1 MTSFFIATAE
11 SQYWPAEGT
20 LVFANGWL
28 LPVSEIP
35 FEYRNVQIS
44 LSLKEKQELF
54 EQTEM
59 IYQSVLVEVVNVLN
73 TYHSMTKSKRY
84 WEIIVGVWLRMLIES
99 IAARTII
106 VQSILEK
113 DSDIRIVNSPN
124 SLSSSAS
131 QCLQDFQANL
141 KSDVWNADVYARIME
156 ILKGDN
162 SQAVFMST
170 SVAFNCPQGNRE
182 FGPSYLSSTYLPRLK
197 EVLLAINLR
206 TFPHRI
212 KRIPLPETT
221 SDTKTR
227 KLRLKTSVEGSEI
240 ARVVNSLALQ
250 YIPHSYL
257 EGYLPLLDQ
266 ISDEYPD
273 QPPRSIFTANRHL
286 YDDAF
291 NIWAAEMTEQGSK
304 LVLAQHGGH
313 FGTSRF
319 ASFAERHELSV
330 ADRYLTW
337 GWSSSPICTEAFVLT
352 QAGVKPRKK
361 TSGTNLVV
369 VTDHV
374 WSHPRSF
381 FLDLAESG
389 NYLPFMAKI
398 VQSLDL
404 TVTSKTILR
413 IHHGHAETGSPQ
425 DVWWENQTPNIKQD
439 DGKTPFAKILP
450 DAKLILTSHNGTTFP
465 ETISAG
471 IPTVIAW
478 DESFVLLRADAKLI
492 FDALEAAG
500 VFHRTPESAAS
511 FINLIWNDVD
521 GWWNSPAT
529 IEARKQFTDQYAR
542 PVPNPVRFLTK
553 ALQF

>member
-1 MTSFFIATAE
+1 
-11 SQYWPAEGT
+11 
-20 LVFANGWL
+20 VFANGWL
-28 LPVSEIP
+28 LPGFEIP
-35 FEYRNVQIS
+35 FEYRNLQIS

-59 IYQSVLVEVVNVLN
+59 IYQSALVEVANVLN
-73 TYHSMTKSKRY
+73 TYHSITKSKRY
-84 WEIIVGVWLRMLIES
+84 WEIIVGVWLRMFIES
-99 IAARTII
+99 VATRTII

-113 DSDIRIVNSPN
+113 DSDTSIINSQN
-124 SLSSSAS
+124 YLSSSAS

-141 KSDVWNADVYARIME
+141 KSDVWNANVYAKIME
-156 ILKGDN
+156 VLKGDN
-162 SQAVFMST
+162 SQTVFMST
-170 SVAFNCPQGNRE
+170 SAAFKCAQESRK
-182 FGPSYLSSTYLPRLK
+182 FGPSYLSSTYLPRFK

-212 KRIPLPETT
+212 KRTPLPVTT

-227 KLRLKTSVEGSEI
+227 KLKLNISVEGSEI

-257 EGYLPLLDQ
+257 EGFLSLLDQ
-266 ISDEYPD
+266 ISHEYPD
-273 QPPRSIFTANRHL
+273 RPPRSIFTANRHL

-291 NIWAAEMTEQGSK
+291 TIWAAEMTEQGSR

-330 ADRYLTW
+330 ANRYLTW

-361 TSGTNLVV
+361 TSGTNLIV

-389 NYLPFMAKI
+389 SYLPFMAKI
-398 VQSLDL
+398 VQSLDP

-425 DVWWENQTPNIKQD
+425 DVWWENQTPNVKQD
-439 DGKTPFAKILP
+439 DGKNPFAKMLP
-450 DAKLILTSHNGTTFP
+450 EAKLILTSHNGTTFP

-478 DESFVLLRADAKLI
+478 DESFVLLRADAERI
-492 FDALEAAG
+492 FDSLEAAG
-500 VFHRTPESAAS
+500 VFHRSPESAAS

-521 GWWNSPAT
+521 GWWNSPST
-529 IEARKQFTDQYAR
+529 IDARKQFTDQYAR
-542 PVPNPVRFLTK
+542 TVPNPVRFLTK

>member
-1 MTSFFIATAE
+1 M
-11 SQYWPAEGT
+11 
-20 LVFANGWL
+20 FANGWL
-28 LPVSEIP
+28 LPGSEIP

-99 IAARTII
+99 IATRTII
-106 VQSILEK
+106 IQSILKK
-113 DSDIRIVNSPN
+113 DSDTSIVNSPN
-124 SLSSSAS
+124 SLSISAS

-141 KSDVWNADVYARIME
+141 KSDVWNADLYARIME
-156 ILKGDN
+156 VLKVDN
-162 SQAVFMST
+162 SQTVFMST
-170 SVAFNCPQGNRE
+170 SAALKSAQGNKE
-182 FGPSYLSSTYLPRLK
+182 FGPIYLSSTYLPRFK

-212 KRIPLPETT
+212 KRIPLSETT
-221 SDTKTR
+221 SDKKTR
-227 KLRLKTSVEGSEI
+227 KLKLKTSVEGSEI
-240 ARVVNSLALQ
+240 ARVVSSVALQ

-257 EGYLPLLDQ
+257 EGFLPLLDQ
-266 ISDEYPD
+266 ISHEYPD
-273 QPPRSIFTANRHL
+273 RAPRSIFTANRHL

-313 FGTSRF
+313 FGTSRY
-319 ASFAERHELSV
+319 ASFAERHEQSV
-330 ADRYLTW
+330 ADKYLTW
-337 GWSSSPICTEAFVLT
+337 GWSSSPICTKAFVLT
-352 QAGVKPRKK
+352 QAGVKPRKS
-361 TSGTNLVV
+361 TGGTKLVV

-389 NYLPFMAKI
+389 NYLTFMANI
-398 VQSLDL
+398 VRSLDD
-404 TVTSKTILR
+404 TVKSSTLLR
-413 IHHGHAETGSPQ
+413 IHHGHDETGRPQ
-425 DVWWENQTPNIKQD
+425 DVWWANNAPNVKQD
-439 DGKTPFAKILP
+439 DGKSQFASLLP
-450 DAKLILTSHNGTTFP
+450 DARLILTSHNGTTFP
-465 ETISAG
+465 ETISTG

-478 DESFVLLRADAKLI
+478 DESFVTLRHDAENV
-492 FDALEAAG
+492 FSSLENVG
-500 VFHRTPESAAS
+500 IFHRTPESASS
-511 FINLIWNDVD
+511 FINSIWDDVD
-521 GWWNSPAT
+521 EWWNSQAT
-529 IEARKQFTDQYAR
+529 IDARKQFTDQYAR
-542 PVPNPVRFLTK
+542 SVPNPIRFLAK

>member
-1 MTSFFIATAE
+1 LTSFFIATAE

-28 LPVSEIP
+28 LPGSEIP
-35 FEYRNVQIS
+35 FEYRNLEIS

-73 TYHSMTKSKRY
+73 TYHSTSKSKRY

-99 IAARTII
+99 VATRTII
-106 VQSILEK
+106 VQSILKE
-113 DSDIRIVNSPN
+113 DSDTSIVDSPN

-141 KSDVWNADVYARIME
+141 KSDVWNADLYARIME
-156 ILKGDN
+156 VLKGDN
-162 SQAVFMST
+162 SQAVFMSK
-170 SVAFNCPQGNRE
+170 SAAFKGAQGNRK
-182 FGPSYLSSTYLPRLK
+182 FGPSFLSSTYLPRFK

-221 SDTKTR
+221 RDTKTR
-227 KLRLKTSVEGSEI
+227 RLRLNTSVEGREV
-240 ARVVNSLALQ
+240 ARVVSSLTLQ

-257 EGYLPLLDQ
+257 EGFSSLLNQ
-266 ISDEYPD
+266 ISHEYPD

-319 ASFAERHELSV
+319 PSFAERHELSV
-330 ADRYLTW
+330 ANRYLTW
-337 GWSSSPICTEAFVLT
+337 GWSSSPICREAFVLT
-352 QAGVKPRKK
+352 QAGVKPRKR
-361 TSGTNLVV
+361 TRGTNLVV

-374 WSHPRSF
+374 WSHPRSY

-389 NYLPFMAKI
+389 TYLPFMAKI
-398 VQSLDL
+398 VQTLDPS
-404 TVTSKTILR
+404 VASKTILR

-425 DVWWENQTPNIKQD
+425 DVWWENQAPKVKQD
-439 DGKTPFAKILP
+439 DGKTSFAKMLP
-450 DAKLILTSHNGTTFP
+450 DAKLILAGHNGTTFP
-465 ETISAG
+465 ETICAG

-478 DESFVLLRADAKLI
+478 DESFVLLRADAERI

-521 GWWNSPAT
+521 GWWNSHAT

-542 PVPNPVRFLTK
+542 TVPNPVRFLAQ